1 MEKINKTLRQ
11 IMSQG
16 FVLRNDSLI
25 QQFSLIEKIII
36 LKFAVSCF

>member
-1 MEKINKTLRQ
+1 
-11 IMSQG
+11 MSQG